1 MSLDKSREERGG
13 LEGVLFVTVVVV
25 TARGGN
31 GVLAGVAVLEATVV
45 EVVVVVVAGAVA
57 GAISV
62 VVAVAVAVVV
72 AFAVVVTPVMG
83 VTGLRVRSEVW
94 SVDI

>member
-1 MSLDKSREERGG
+1 MREKRGG

-25 TARGGN
+25 TARAGN
-31 GVLAGVAVLEATVV
+31 DALAGVAVLEATVV

-57 GAISV
+57 GAIAVVAGAVAV
-62 VVAVAVAVVV
+62 VVAVAVAV
-72 AFAVVVTPVMG
+72 TPVMG
-83 VTGLRVRSEVW
+83 ATGLRGRSEVW